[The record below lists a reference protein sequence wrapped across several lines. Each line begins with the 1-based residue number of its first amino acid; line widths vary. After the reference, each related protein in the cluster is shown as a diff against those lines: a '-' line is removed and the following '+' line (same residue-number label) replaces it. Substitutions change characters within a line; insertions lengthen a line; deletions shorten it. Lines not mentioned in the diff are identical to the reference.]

1 MSEDKDV
8 GYGRPP
14 RRTRFR
20 PGQSGNPRGRP
31 KGARSTGTIVTG
43 VLNRK
48 VSLTSAGQ
56 RRQVALKEAIV
67 LRMAEAALKGDLKAA
82 AALFSLAERA
92 AEAAEMEP
100 ALTPQ
105 DQADETIIASFL
117 ARQTPEPPSGE

>member
-8 GYGRPP
+8 SYGRPP

-31 KGARSTGTIVTG
+31 KGARSTGTIVTS
-43 VLNRK
+43 VLNKK
-48 VSLTSAGQ
+48 VSLTSASQ
-56 RRQVALKEAIV
+56 RRQVPLKEAIV

-82 AALFSLAERA
+82 AALFGLAERA

-105 DQADETIIASFL
+105 DE
-117 ARQTPEPPSGE
+117 

>member
-1 MSEDKDV
+1 MSEDEDV

-43 VLNRK
+43 VLNKK

-56 RRQVALKEAIV
+56 RRQVPLKEAIV

-82 AALFSLAERA
+82 AALFALAERA
-92 AEAAEMEP
+92 AGTAGTES
-100 ALTPQ
+100 ALTSH
-105 DQADETIIASFL
+105 D
-117 ARQTPEPPSGE
+117 

>member
-1 MSEDKDV
+1 MSEDENG

-14 RRTRFR
+14 RRTRFQ

-56 RRQVALKEAIV
+56 RRQVPLKEAIIM
-67 LRMAEAALKGDLKAA
+67 RMAEAALKGDLKAA
-82 AALFSLAERA
+82 AALFALAERA
-92 AEAAEMEP
+92 AGAAGTEP
-100 ALTPQ
+100 ALTSH
-105 DQADETIIASFL
+105 DQADEAIIASFL
-117 ARQTPEPPSGE
+117 ARQVPEPPSRE

>member
-1 MSEDKDV
+1 MSEDEDV

-43 VLNRK
+43 VLNKK

-56 RRQVALKEAIV
+56 RRQVPLKEAIV

-82 AALFSLAERA
+82 AALFALAERA

-100 ALTPQ
+100 ALTPP
-105 DQADETIIASFL
+105 DEADETIIASFL
-117 ARQTPEPPSGE
+117 ARQIPEPPSGE

>member
-1 MSEDKDV
+1 MSEDEDV

-20 PGQSGNPRGRP
+20 PGQSGNPCGRP

-56 RRQVALKEAIV
+56 RRQVPLKEAIIM
-67 LRMAEAALKGDLKAA
+67 RMAEAALKGDLKAA
-82 AALFSLAERA
+82 AALLALAERA
-92 AEAAEMEP
+92 AGAAGIEP
-100 ALTPQ
+100 ALTSH
-105 DQADETIIASFL
+105 DQADEAIIASFL
-117 ARQTPEPPSGE
+117 ARQAPDPSDGG

>member
-1 MSEDKDV
+1 MSEDEDV

-43 VLNRK
+43 VLNKK

-56 RRQVALKEAIV
+56 QRQVPLKEAIV

-92 AEAAEMEP
+92 AQAADTEP
-100 ALTPQ
+100 TSAPE
-105 DQADETIIASFL
+105 DQADEVIIAGFL
-117 ARQTPEPPSGE
+117 ARQIPEPSSEE